1 MHVIFF
7 KKLSKP
13 FFHFLTIKIWKYSK
27 SEKKYSKSE
36 NISTKKNVHK
46 SFPIEIYH
54 LNII

>member
-36 NISTKKNVHK
+36 NISTKKNVYK
-46 SFPIEIYH
+46 SFPVEIYH